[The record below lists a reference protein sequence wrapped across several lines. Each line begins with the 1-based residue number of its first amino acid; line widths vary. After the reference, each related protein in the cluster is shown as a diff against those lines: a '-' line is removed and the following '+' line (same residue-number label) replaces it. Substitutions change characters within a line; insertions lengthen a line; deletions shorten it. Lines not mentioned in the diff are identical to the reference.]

1 MAGFMNTK
9 HLPYEEF
16 QEVLCDMDMIDVT
29 WSIEISLAKLY
40 ACYIPPV
47 VMFHSD
53 LLLSMEHVREVLC
66 SHASVFQSVGVC

>member
-1 MAGFMNTK
+1 
-9 HLPYEEF
+9 
-16 QEVLCDMDMIDVT
+16 MDMIDVT
-29 WSIEISLAKLY
+29 WSIEISLDKLY

-66 SHASVFQSVGVC
+66 SHASMFQSVGVC

>member
-1 MAGFMNTK
+1 MAGFMNTT
-9 HLPYEEF
+9 HLPYRS
-16 QEVLCDMDMIDVT
+16 LRKCAMDMIDVT
-29 WSIEISLAKLY
+29 RSIEISLDKLY

-53 LLLSMEHVREVLC
+53 LLLSMEHVREVC